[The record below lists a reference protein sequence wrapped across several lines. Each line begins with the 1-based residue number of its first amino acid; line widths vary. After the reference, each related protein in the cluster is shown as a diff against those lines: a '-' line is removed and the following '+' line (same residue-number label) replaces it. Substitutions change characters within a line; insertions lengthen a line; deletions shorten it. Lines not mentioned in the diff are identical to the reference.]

1 MSDHAVKCP
10 VGATMQCVCALYL
23 CAAVM
28 ADPGMLH
35 FTSLAQDTYMSLLFR
50 STSNIHELEWFQ
62 WQEILSSFWCP
73 STKNTSDKPEHSS
86 VKINLKFPTFGA
98 AWGNLS
104 VQEPVLVF
112 SFVISFSLQLF
123 PCCVWEGLLLDWQVQ
138 HVHECLILLSA
149 SLHLGC
155 IENLAATRF
164 KVFFSAWG

>member
-28 ADPGMLH
+28 ADPGMLL

-73 STKNTSDKPEHSS
+73 STKNTSDKAEHSS
-86 VKINLKFPTFGA
+86 VKINLKVPYIWCCLGQSQCTGTCSGFFFCDFFFPAT
-98 AWGNLS
+98 
-104 VQEPVLVF
+104 
-112 SFVISFSLQLF
+112 FSLLG
-123 PCCVWEGLLLDWQVQ
+123 VGRTSIGLASAACTRVPDSTLCIFTPGVYREPGCYQV
-138 HVHECLILLSA
+138 
-149 SLHLGC
+149 
-155 IENLAATRF
+155 
-164 KVFFSAWG
+164 